1 MWHDNVKVQHYYVTA
16 GEQSA
21 FAIIQD
27 LNGWKRVQTGSPD
40 GVSNVGRLLSTAKAH
55 DRSVRV
61 YIDND
66 RIEQVMMS

>member
-1 MWHDNVKVQHYYVTA
+1 MWHNNVKVQHYYVTA

-27 LNGWKRVQTGSPD
+27 LNGWKRVRTGSPD
-40 GVSNVGRLLSTAKAH
+40 SVSNIGRLLSTAKAH
-55 DRSVRV
+55 GRSVRV
-61 YIDND
+61 FIDND